1 MERSIE
7 YAPAAKNTARALRC
21 FGKSAFTLFHT
32 PSHETLHV
40 DSERLSCGNYQP
52 MMPSIQEM
60 MEELNTLLLQREI
73 VSSSEL
79 LGRVDM
85 MMLSSVLIQF
95 SDHSGITSND
105 LEVIPDFSSIA
116 QLKDMFV
123 ARSAKDGCLNAV
135 QQFDEA
141 LRFAEDDI
149 GRALMLL
156 WAASRQYARW
166 LDSSMLLNELTTK
179 NDRLHEMQE
188 WRRTLRAYKTI
199 DRGPQDP
206 AGDTYYMWTHA
217 LAHYAWY
224 EMAAGNSLFNNA
236 AAKIFWHGT
245 EMMHGIVH
253 RLNRQSVDSDH
264 RIAACYGNYFGEAIV
279 AYVQVGV

>member
-1 MERSIE
+1 
-7 YAPAAKNTARALRC
+7 
-21 FGKSAFTLFHT
+21 
-32 PSHETLHV
+32 
-40 DSERLSCGNYQP
+40 

-60 MEELNTLLLQREI
+60 TEELHALLLQREPL
-73 VSSSEL
+73 VVANC
-79 LGRVDM
+79 LGRADM
-85 MMLSSVLIQF
+85 MMLSGALIQF

-105 LEVIPDFSSIA
+105 LEIIPDFSSIA
-116 QLKDMFV
+116 RLKDVFV
-123 ARSAKDGCLNAV
+123 ARSARDGCLNAV

-141 LRFAEDDI
+141 LQLAGDDI

-166 LDSSMLLNELTTK
+166 LDSNMLLNELTTK

-217 LAHYAWY
+217 LAHYAWC
-224 EMAAGNSLFNNA
+224 EMAAGDSLFNNA

-279 AYVQVGV
+279 AHVQAGV

>member
-60 MEELNTLLLQREI
+60 TEELHALLLQREPL
-73 VSSSEL
+73 VVANC
-79 LGRVDM
+79 LGRADM
-85 MMLSSVLIQF
+85 MMLSGALIQF

-105 LEVIPDFSSIA
+105 LEIIPDFSSIA
-116 QLKDMFV
+116 RLKDVFV
-123 ARSAKDGCLNAV
+123 ARSARDGCLNAV

-141 LRFAEDDI
+141 LQLAGDDI
-149 GRALMLL
+149 GRVLMLL

-166 LDSSMLLNELTTK
+166 LDSNMLLNELTTK
-179 NDRLHEMQE
+179 MIGFMKCKSGGVHCGRIKLLIEDHKIRRVTRITCGRMHWLIMLGARWQQVTPYLIMLRLKFSGMA
-188 WRRTLRAYKTI
+188 RR
-199 DRGPQDP
+199 
-206 AGDTYYMWTHA
+206 
-217 LAHYAWY
+217 
-224 EMAAGNSLFNNA
+224 
-236 AAKIFWHGT
+236 
-245 EMMHGIVH
+245 
-253 RLNRQSVDSDH
+253 
-264 RIAACYGNYFGEAIV
+264 
-279 AYVQVGV
+279 

>member
-1 MERSIE
+1 MLLR
-7 YAPAAKNTARALRC
+7 AKNTARALRC

-60 MEELNTLLLQREI
+60 TEELHALLLQREPL
-73 VSSSEL
+73 VVANC
-79 LGRVDM
+79 LGRADM
-85 MMLSSVLIQF
+85 MMLSGALIQF

-105 LEVIPDFSSIA
+105 LEIIPDFSSIA
-116 QLKDMFV
+116 RLKDVFV
-123 ARSAKDGCLNAV
+123 ARSARDGCLNAV

-141 LRFAEDDI
+141 LQLAGDDI

-166 LDSSMLLNELTTK
+166 LDGNMLLNELTTK

-199 DRGPQDP
+199 DREPQDP

-217 LAHYAWY
+217 LAHYAWC
-224 EMAAGNSLFNNA
+224 EMAAGDSLFNNA

-279 AYVQVGV
+279 AHVQAGV

>member
-1 MERSIE
+1 MRQLSTDD
-7 YAPAAKNTARALRC
+7 A
-21 FGKSAFTLFHT
+21 
-32 PSHETLHV
+32 V
-40 DSERLSCGNYQP
+40 DSGDDGR
-52 MMPSIQEM
+52 
-60 MEELNTLLLQREI
+60 ELHALLLQREPL
-73 VSSSEL
+73 VVANC
-79 LGRVDM
+79 LGRADM
-85 MMLSSVLIQF
+85 MMLSGALIQF

-105 LEVIPDFSSIA
+105 LEIIPDFSSIA
-116 QLKDMFV
+116 RLKDVFV
-123 ARSAKDGCLNAV
+123 ARSARDGCLNAV

-141 LRFAEDDI
+141 LQLAGDDI

-166 LDSSMLLNELTTK
+166 LDSNMLLNELTTK

-217 LAHYAWY
+217 LAHYAWC
-224 EMAAGNSLFNNA
+224 EMAAGDSLFNNA

-253 RLNRQSVDSDH
+253 RLNRQNVDSDH

>member
-1 MERSIE
+1 ML
-7 YAPAAKNTARALRC
+7 LRLKVPKESC
-21 FGKSAFTLFHT
+21 VVLEKSAFTLFYT
-32 PSHETLHV
+32 PSRETLHV

-60 MEELNTLLLQREI
+60 TEELHALLLQREPL
-73 VSSSEL
+73 VVANC
-79 LGRVDM
+79 LGRADM
-85 MMLSSVLIQF
+85 MMLSGALIQF

-105 LEVIPDFSSIA
+105 LEIIPDFSSIA
-116 QLKDMFV
+116 RLKDVFV
-123 ARSAKDGCLNAV
+123 ARSARDGCLNAV

-141 LRFAEDDI
+141 LQLAGDDI
-149 GRALMLL
+149 RRALMLL

-166 LDSSMLLNELTTK
+166 LDSSILLNELTTK

-217 LAHYAWY
+217 LAHYAWC
-224 EMAAGNSLFNNA
+224 EMAAGDSLFNNA

-279 AYVQVGV
+279 AHVQAGV

>member
-60 MEELNTLLLQREI
+60 TEELHALLLQREPL
-73 VSSSEL
+73 VVANC
-79 LGRVDM
+79 LGRADM
-85 MMLSSVLIQF
+85 MMLSGALIQF

-105 LEVIPDFSSIA
+105 LEIIPDFSSIA
-116 QLKDMFV
+116 RLKDVFV
-123 ARSAKDGCLNAV
+123 ARSARDGCLNAV

-141 LRFAEDDI
+141 LQLAGDDI

-166 LDSSMLLNELTTK
+166 LDSNMLLNELTTK

-199 DRGPQDP
+199 DREPQDP

-217 LAHYAWY
+217 LAHYAWC
-224 EMAAGNSLFNNA
+224 EMAAGDSLFSNA

-279 AYVQVGV
+279 AHVQAGV

>member
-1 MERSIE
+1 ML
-7 YAPAAKNTARALRC
+7 LRLKVPKESC
-21 FGKSAFTLFHT
+21 VVLEKSAFTLFYT

-60 MEELNTLLLQREI
+60 TEELHALLLQREPL
-73 VSSSEL
+73 VVANC
-79 LGRVDM
+79 LGRAD
-85 MMLSSVLIQF
+85 MMLSGALIQF

-105 LEVIPDFSSIA
+105 LEIIPDFSSIA
-116 QLKDMFV
+116 RLKDVFV
-123 ARSAKDGCLNAV
+123 ACSARDGCLNAV

-141 LRFAEDDI
+141 LQLAGDDI

-166 LDSSMLLNELTTK
+166 LDSNMLLNELTTK

-217 LAHYAWY
+217 LAHYAWC
-224 EMAAGNSLFNNA
+224 EMAAGDSLFNNA

-279 AYVQVGV
+279 AHVQAGV

>member
-1 MERSIE
+1 
-7 YAPAAKNTARALRC
+7 
-21 FGKSAFTLFHT
+21 
-32 PSHETLHV
+32 
-40 DSERLSCGNYQP
+40 
-52 MMPSIQEM
+52 

-179 NDRLHEMQE
+179 MIGFMKCKSGGVHCGRIKLLIEDRKIRRVIRITCGRMHLLIMLGTR
-188 WRRTLRAYKTI
+188 WRQVTPYLIMLRLKFS
-199 DRGPQDP
+199 G
-206 AGDTYYMWTHA
+206 
-217 LAHYAWY
+217 
-224 EMAAGNSLFNNA
+224 MA
-236 AAKIFWHGT
+236 
-245 EMMHGIVH
+245 
-253 RLNRQSVDSDH
+253 RR
-264 RIAACYGNYFGEAIV
+264 
-279 AYVQVGV
+279 

>member
-60 MEELNTLLLQREI
+60 TEELHALLLQREI
-73 VSSSEL
+73 VSSGEL
-79 LGRVDM
+79 L
-85 MMLSSVLIQF
+85 
-95 SDHSGITSND
+95 
-105 LEVIPDFSSIA
+105 
-116 QLKDMFV
+116 LKDMFV

-141 LRFAEDDI
+141 LQLAGDDI
-149 GRALMLL
+149 RRALMLL

-217 LAHYAWY
+217 LAHYAWC
-224 EMAAGNSLFNNA
+224 EMAAGDSLFNNA

-279 AYVQVGV
+279 AHVQAGV